1 MLYFSD
7 EPLYE
12 ISDKA
17 GEAFIDGLIPSLV
30 CILIVFAILITIYL
44 IVALLNKFKALDAKK
59 QEVKKEEKTKTNT
72 QSFERTKLEDIEDDD
87 IMAAV
92 LVATIDYRNEI
103 KEDVRLIRVR
113 KIG

>member
-30 CILIVFAILITIYL
+30 CILIVFAILIAIYL
-44 IVALLNKFKALDAKK
+44 IVALLNKIKALDVKK
-59 QEVKKEEKTKTNT
+59 QEVKETETKTNT
-72 QSFERTKLEDIEDDD
+72 KSFERTKLEDIEDDD
-87 IMAAV
+87 MMAAV

>member
-44 IVALLNKFKALDAKK
+44 IVALLNKFKALDAKTE
-59 QEVKKEEKTKTNT
+59 EVKKPETKTNT
-72 QSFERTKLEDIEDDD
+72 QSFERTKIEDIEDDD
-87 IMAAV
+87 MMAAV

>member
-1 MLYFSD
+1 MIYFSD

-30 CILIVFAILITIYL
+30 CILIVFAILIAIYL
-44 IVALLNKFKALDAKK
+44 IVTLVNKFKALDVKK
-59 QEVKKEEKTKTNT
+59 QEVKETETKTNT

-87 IMAAV
+87 MMAAV

>member
-30 CILIVFAILITIYL
+30 CILIVFAILIAIYL
-44 IVALLNKFKALDAKK
+44 IVALLNKIKALDVKK
-59 QEVKKEEKTKTNT
+59 QEVKETETKTNT

-87 IMAAV
+87 MMAAV